1 MSFFNKGFASFGP
14 VRSLFN
20 KTAGGAR
27 SLFNKTPGALRA
39 LSSGLGSA
47 SRALGGAAATGDR
60 LISDP
65 SVNKLAQQAGLG
77 GFLGSARGATG
88 SLGSASAL
96 LGQASRASNPGTY
109 SGQSPAAAASS
120 AIEKAKSLGR
130 SAQNMFV

>member
-1 MSFFNKGFASFGP
+1 MSFFNKGFASFAP

-65 SVNKLAQQAGLG
+65 SVVQEVRLVRSVRRRLCSVRRLVRATLALTRDSLPLLLRRPLLRKQSLWDGQPKICLFKKLNK
-77 GFLGSARGATG
+77 
-88 SLGSASAL
+88 
-96 LGQASRASNPGTY
+96 
-109 SGQSPAAAASS
+109 
-120 AIEKAKSLGR
+120 
-130 SAQNMFV
+130 M